1 MDGIIYLQQQ
11 QQQETMLIPLKPYI
25 TYINITLILYNKLS
39 LLKEFYIRMHTI
51 CLFYNYSLI
60 IK

>member
-1 MDGIIYLQQQ
+1 MDGIIYLQ

-51 CLFYNYSLI
+51 CLFFNNYSLI

>member
-1 MDGIIYLQQQ
+1 MDGIIYLQ

-51 CLFYNYSLI
+51 CLFFI
-60 IK
+60 ITH

>member
-1 MDGIIYLQQQ
+1 MDGIIYLQ

-39 LLKEFYIRMHTI
+39 LLKEFYIRMYTI
-51 CLFYNYSLI
+51 YVFL
-60 IK
+60 